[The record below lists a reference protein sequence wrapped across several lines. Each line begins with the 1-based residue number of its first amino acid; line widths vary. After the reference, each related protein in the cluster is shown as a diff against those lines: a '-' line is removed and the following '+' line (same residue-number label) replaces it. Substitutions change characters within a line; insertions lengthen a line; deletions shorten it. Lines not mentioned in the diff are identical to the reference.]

1 MVQNNLAMLHELYC
15 STVAAIDKKSFR
27 NDSNVWGAIYQCN
40 ATFRISKLCSFILI
54 AYSSYFALKR
64 TRVSAR
70 HAFRLDMRRWFQ
82 LLWIVY
88 PKIICKELLSI
99 LHRMYRKT
107 ICTNQNN
114 AHKYSNRPRCLF
126 GACKKILRRAT
137 VGGSRD
143 VFFITIS
150 PLECKF
156 CTAVQAGGLNNSCKW
171 VEVNSFEAAFH
182 WNGSQSP
189 RFPSCS

>member
-1 MVQNNLAMLHELYC
+1 MFIHPDCLFILFRIKKN
-15 STVAAIDKKSFR
+15 KSFR
-27 NDSNVWGAIYQCN
+27 QACISVGHAALVSTVMNSLSKDNLQRIAFHSPPHVW
-40 ATFRISKLCSFILI
+40 
-54 AYSSYFALKR
+54 
-64 TRVSAR
+64 
-70 HAFRLDMRRWFQ
+70 
-82 LLWIVY
+82 
-88 PKIICKELLSI
+88 
-99 LHRMYRKT
+99 KT

-114 AHKYSNRPRCLF
+114 AHKYSNCPRCLF